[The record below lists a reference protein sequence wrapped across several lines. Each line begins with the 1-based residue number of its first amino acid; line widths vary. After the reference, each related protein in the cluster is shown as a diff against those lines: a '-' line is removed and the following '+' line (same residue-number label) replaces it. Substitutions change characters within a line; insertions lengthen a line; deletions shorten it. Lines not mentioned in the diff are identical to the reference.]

1 MKSIPNNMV
10 SDLARY
16 LPLLLANIDEAQSRK
31 SLRLANA
38 IRKVKHE
45 ILPKLNKINKLSNG
59 N

>member
-10 SDLARY
+10 SELARY

-45 ILPKLNKINKLSNG
+45 ILPRLEKLTRQDDT
-59 N
+59 